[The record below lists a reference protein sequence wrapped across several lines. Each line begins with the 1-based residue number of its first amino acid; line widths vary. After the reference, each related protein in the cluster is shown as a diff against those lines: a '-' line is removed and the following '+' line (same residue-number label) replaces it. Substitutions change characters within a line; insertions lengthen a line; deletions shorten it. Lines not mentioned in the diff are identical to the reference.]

1 MEIYKDPSQPINK
14 RVEDLLKRMTL
25 DEKIG
30 QMCQYSSLTK
40 KIKELVKKGL
50 VGSLLNVTGIDKVN
64 EIQKAAIE
72 DSRLGIPLLLG
83 LDVIHGYKT
92 IFPIPLALA
101 STWDPQVVRK
111 VARIAA
117 REASSEGIKWTFA
130 PMVDIAR
137 DPRWGRIAEGAGED
151 PYLGS
156 VIAWAAVKG
165 FQGDDL
171 SDPDS
176 ILACAKHYIAY
187 GGAEGGRDYNT
198 VDVSDRTLRE
208 IYLPPFK
215 AAILAGVG
223 TIMSAFNDLNGV
235 PASANEYTLRKILRE
250 ELGFKGFVVSDWNAI
265 GELINHGIAGDIYD
279 AAREALKA
287 GVDMDMQGDI
297 YRRTLRKLVE
307 EGIIPERLIDDAVKR
322 ILEIK
327 FKLGLFEN
335 PYANPE
341 KARKI
346 IKCKEHLDFA
356 LEAARKSIVLLKNEG
371 VLPLRKDLK
380 TIAVIGPLADDKVA
394 PLGSWYCLGDP
405 KDVITVLEGIRNKV
419 SPKTKVLYAKGCDIE
434 CSSKE
439 GFEKAVSIAK
449 QSDVAILVV
458 GERGDMSGEAAS
470 RAYLDLPGVQEDL
483 VKAVYE
489 TGVPIVVVLMNGRPL
504 SIKWI
509 AEHIPAIIEAWFLG
523 LQTGH
528 AVADVLFGDYNPG
541 GKLPV
546 TFPRT
551 VGQVPIYYNHKNTGR
566 PPDPKNRFTSKY
578 IDEDYKPLFPFGH
591 GLSYTTFSYS
601 DLEVKPRNVEPGDV
615 ILISFTL
622 ANIGDREGDEVAQLY
637 IRKAVASVTRP
648 VKELKGFV
656 RITLKPREK
665 RRVIFKLPTEQL
677 AFYNREMKFVI
688 EAGTY
693 HVMVGSSSQ
702 DIRLVSEFKVTS
714 TKEVSPRTLK
724 FTETIIK

>member
-1 MEIYKDPSQPINK
+1 MEVYKDPSQPIEE

-30 QMCQYSSLTK
+30 QMRQYSSFTK
-40 KIKELVKKGL
+40 EIKDLVRKGL

-64 EIQKAAIE
+64 EVQKAAIE
-72 DSRLGIPLLLG
+72 GSRLGIPLLLG
-83 LDVIHGYKT
+83 LDVIHGYRT

-101 STWDPQVVRK
+101 STWDPSVVRRA
-111 VARIAA
+111 ARIAA
-117 REASSEGIKWTFA
+117 KEASSEGITWTFA

-156 VIAWAAVKG
+156 IMAWAAVRG
-165 FQGDDL
+165 FQGDNL
-171 SDPDS
+171 SDPDA

-198 VDVSDRTLRE
+198 VDISDRTLRE
-208 IYLPPFK
+208 VYLPPFR
-215 AAILAGVG
+215 AAVLAGVG

-265 GELINHGIAGDIYD
+265 GELINHGIAGDVYG
-279 AAREALKA
+279 AAKEAVEA
-287 GVDMDMQGDI
+287 GVDMDMQGDV
-297 YRRTLRKLVE
+297 YRRALRKLVE
-307 EGIIPERLIDDAVKR
+307 DGAISEKLIDDAVRR
-322 ILEIK
+322 ILEVK

-341 KARKI
+341 RARKVV
-346 IKCKEHLDFA
+346 KCKEHLDFA

-380 TIAVIGPLADDKVA
+380 TIAVIGPLANDRTA

-405 KDVITVLEGIRNKV
+405 KDVVTVLEGIRSKV
-419 SPKTKVLYAKGCDIE
+419 PPQTKVLYAKGCDVE
-434 CSSKE
+434 GDSKE
-439 GFEKAVSIAK
+439 GFEEAISIAK

-489 TGVPIVVVLMNGRPL
+489 TGVPVVVVLMNGRPL
-504 SIKWI
+504 SVKWI
-509 AEHIPAIIEAWFLG
+509 AEHVPAIIEAWFLG
-523 LQTGH
+523 IQMGH

-551 VGQVPIYYNHKNTGR
+551 VGHVPIYYNHKNTGR
-566 PPDPKNRFTSKY
+566 PPDPKNKYTSKY
-578 IDEDYKPLFPFGH
+578 IDEDYRPLFPFGH
-591 GLSYTTFSYS
+591 GLSYTTFSYTG
-601 DLEVKPRNVEPGDV
+601 LEVKPKEVEPGDIV
-615 ILISFTL
+615 LISFTL
-622 ANIGDREGDEVAQLY
+622 TNTGEREGDEVAQLY
-637 IRKAVASVTRP
+637 IRKPVASVTRP
-648 VKELKGFV
+648 VKELKGFIRV
-656 RITLKPREK
+656 TLKPGEK
-665 RRVIFKLPTEQL
+665 RKVTFKLPTEQL
-677 AFYNREMKFVI
+677 AFYNSEMKLVI
-688 EAGTY
+688 EAGAY
-693 HVMVGSSSQ
+693 HVMIGSSSQ
-702 DIRLVSEFKVTS
+702 DIRLTSEFRISK
-714 TKEVSPRTLK
+714 TKEISLRTLK
-724 FTETIIK
+724 FTEAIIK